1 MNEIKWC
8 FPSSNGG
15 EKQGLNNSGIETFK
29 DTPVKSLARE
39 ICQNS
44 LDAAHNDK
52 TVIVEFNTF
61 SIDSNEFPDK
71 EGFSAILNNCRDY
84 WQNNPKT
91 KNFFNNAIEKLNSS
105 KISFLRISDFNT
117 TGLRGSNLKNG
128 GDFDNLIN
136 SSGSSEKAESK
147 GGSFGIGKN
156 APFAC
161 SDFRTVFYSTY
172 DIDGIKANKG
182 VSKLTS
188 FKLGVNPDGSDNM
201 SQGTGYYGINNGFNI
216 LHIKDTLNLDK
227 SFTRNEYGTD
237 IYVAGF
243 TSSGSDFKASIIAE
257 VLDGFLMAIWNNK
270 LELRVNSYRVNKST
284 LEDVVVTYKKSL
296 SKTTVQCYELLSNN
310 LTEWISLPFEFP
322 AGIKMGNLKLA
333 FDIRYDGSN
342 KISMIR
348 SSGMKIMDKG
358 DLCPSL
364 PFTGIGIIEGDEL
377 NTFLR
382 GIENP
387 AHTRWL
393 PERYTKNPS
402 MARNLVNSIFELIT
416 NKLKEEAA
424 KNFNGEIDIDGA
436 GEYLPDEEFDTDN
449 GQQKEHNKKTLNKL
463 IDIDFE
469 IHRKV
474 ESVANLETNEVGEDL
489 ESYETDE
496 GIVVEG
502 DDGEGFEHDGKKTP
516 GEGERD
522 TERIGLE
529 ESDEMY
535 GQKTIYVKSKQMRIF
550 CINKK
555 EKIYRLIF
563 TPTLTT
569 MMGYI
574 TIQKIAEQN
583 EKEPILVLG
592 IKNNL
597 DLMCSGNRV
606 GYFKF
611 EEDKPISVD
620 LKLDVDEYSTMGV
633 KLYAYK
639 G

>member
-1 MNEIKWC
+1 
-8 FPSSNGG
+8 
-15 EKQGLNNSGIETFK
+15 
-29 DTPVKSLARE
+29 
-39 ICQNS
+39 
-44 LDAAHNDK
+44 
-52 TVIVEFNTF
+52 
-61 SIDSNEFPDK
+61 
-71 EGFSAILNNCRDY
+71 
-84 WQNNPKT
+84 
-91 KNFFNNAIEKLNSS
+91 
-105 KISFLRISDFNT
+105 
-117 TGLRGSNLKNG
+117 
-128 GDFDNLIN
+128 
-136 SSGSSEKAESK
+136 
-147 GGSFGIGKN
+147 
-156 APFAC
+156 
-161 SDFRTVFYSTY
+161 
-172 DIDGIKANKG
+172 
-182 VSKLTS
+182 LTS
-188 FKLGVNPDGSDNM
+188 FKLGTNPDGSDNM

-216 LHIKDTLNLDK
+216 LHINDTLNLDK
-227 SFTRNEYGTD
+227 SFVRNEYGTD

-243 TSSGSDFKASIIAE
+243 TNSGSDFKASIIAE

-284 LEDVVVTYKKSL
+284 LEDVVATYKKAL
-296 SKTTVQCYELLSNN
+296 SKTTVQCYELLSNSSK
-310 LTEWISLPFEFP
+310 EWINLPFEFP
-322 AGIKMGNLKLA
+322 TGIKMGNLKLA

-387 AHTRWL
+387 AHTKWL
-393 PERYTKNPS
+393 PERYTKNPT
-402 MARNLVNSIFELIT
+402 MARSLVNNIFELIT

-436 GEYLPDEEFDTDN
+436 GEYLPDDEFDTEK
-449 GQQKEHNKKTLNKL
+449 GQQKEHNKETLNKL

-469 IHRKV
+469 VHRKV
-474 ESVANLETNEVGEDL
+474 ESVANLETNEAGEDL
-489 ESYETDE
+489 ESYEPDE
-496 GIVVEG
+496 GSVTDG
-502 DDGEGFEHDGKKTP
+502 DDGEGFEHDGKKP
-516 GEGERD
+516 HGEGERE
-522 TERIGLE
+522 TERIGLD

-555 EKIYRLIF
+555 ERIYRLIF
-563 TPTLTT
+563 APTLTT
-569 MMGYI
+569 IKGYI

-583 EKEPILVLG
+583 EKAPISVLG
-592 IKNNL
+592 IKNNP
-597 DLMCSGNRV
+597 DLICSGNRV

-611 EEDKPISVD
+611 EEDKPITVD
-620 LKLDVDEYSTMGV
+620 LKLDVEEYSTMGV